1 MLKTIYQGLNEL
13 MITCPAQRGN
23 TYRLFFIDSKE
34 GLRQFSKVEKKPALP
49 LRTVPVLSS
58 QDYLRCALTSLVIS
72 NIET

>member
-1 MLKTIYQGLNEL
+1 

-23 TYRLFFIDSKE
+23 TYRLFLMDSKE

-49 LRTVPVLSS
+49 LWTVPVLLSS